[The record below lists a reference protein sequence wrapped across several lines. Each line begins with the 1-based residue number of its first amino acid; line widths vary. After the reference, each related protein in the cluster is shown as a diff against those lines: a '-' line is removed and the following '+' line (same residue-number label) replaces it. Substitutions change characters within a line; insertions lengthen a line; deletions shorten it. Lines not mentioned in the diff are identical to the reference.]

1 MSVELTIRTA
11 RPYEY
16 VAIGE
21 LTARAYAP
29 VLADADDD
37 PYLPELLDA
46 AGRADGAELLV
57 AVDQEEQILGTV
69 TIGRPGSAYA
79 EIARPDEL
87 EVRMLAVAPECAR
100 QGIGGDLMSV
110 VHQIAEREGF
120 SGLVLSVISTNTAA
134 AKFYDRL
141 GYRRVAERDWF
152 PRGDMSIVLEVF
164 TRQVNL

>member
-1 MSVELTIRTA
+1 VSDELTIRA
-11 RPYEY
+11 ALPHEY
-16 VAIGE
+16 PAIGE

-46 AGRADGAELLV
+46 AARANGAELLV
-57 AVDQEEQILGTV
+57 VVDHAEQILATV

-79 EIARPDEL
+79 EIATPGEL
-87 EVRMLAVAPECAR
+87 EVRMLAVAPDRAR

-134 AKFYDRL
+134 AKFYERL
-141 GYRRVAERDWF
+141 GYRHEAERDWF

-164 TRQVNL
+164 TRKVNL